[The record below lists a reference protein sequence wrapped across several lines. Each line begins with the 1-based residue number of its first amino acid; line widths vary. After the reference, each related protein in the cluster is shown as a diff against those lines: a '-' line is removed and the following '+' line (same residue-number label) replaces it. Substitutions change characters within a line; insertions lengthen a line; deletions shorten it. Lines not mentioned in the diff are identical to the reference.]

1 MPTETTRLF
10 KKARSL
16 KKLFAPLFLT
26 ALALAI
32 SACDKNPVAETKP
45 ALAKVST
52 EVIATAPLSV
62 SNELSG
68 RVVAPRVA
76 QVSARVAGVVLKR
89 AFTEGSEVKQ
99 GDVLFLIDPA
109 PFKADLDSAQAALRK
124 SEAVALQAKL
134 QDQRYAEL
142 IEINAISRQDH
153 DNARAAAQQANA
165 DVAANQA
172 AVQRAKLNLGYAT
185 VTAPISGRI
194 GRALVTEGALVGQGE
209 VTPLARIQQL
219 NPIHVDLTQ
228 STRDLD
234 NLREAFRA
242 GELQQVGKQQAKATL
257 IRDNGSLYP
266 LPGKLLFTDVTVDP
280 STGQI
285 ILRSEF
291 PNPDYDLLPGS
302 FVRVRLEQAVNKEG
316 ISVPQRAVLRDS
328 AGVAQVL
335 LIDAYNR
342 VQLQSVQLGSAH
354 NDRWAVTSGLKAGD
368 RIVTEGLQHAR
379 PGEQVQIDDPTLPLA
394 HSTDQ

>member
-1 MPTETTRLF
+1 M
-10 KKARSL
+10 L
-16 KKLFAPLFLT
+16 KKLFAPLCLS
-26 ALALAI
+26 ALALALT
-32 SACDKNPVAETKP
+32 ACDKSPVAQTQTP
-45 ALAKVST
+45 LAKVRT
-52 EVIATAPLSV
+52 EVVATAPLSI

-89 AFTEGSEVKQ
+89 VYSEGAEVKQ

-109 PFKADLDSAQAALRK
+109 PLKADLDSAQAALSK
-124 SEAVALQAKL
+124 SRAIAQQAKL
-134 QDQRYAEL
+134 QEQRYAEL
-142 IEINAISRQDH
+142 IGINAISRQDY
-153 DNARAAAQQANA
+153 DNAQAQAQQSNA

-209 VTPLARIQQL
+209 VTPMARIQQL
-219 NPIHVDLTQ
+219 NPIQVDLTQ
-228 STRDLD
+228 STRDVD
-234 NLREAFRA
+234 NLRAAFRA
-242 GELQQVGKQQAKATL
+242 GELQQIGSNQAKATL

-266 LPGKLLFTDVTVDP
+266 LPGKLLFTDVSVEP

-291 PNPDYDLLPGS
+291 PNPDHDLLPGS
-302 FVRVRLEQAVNKEG
+302 FVRVRLEQAVNKEA
-316 ISVPQRAVLRDS
+316 ITVPQRAILRDG

-335 LIDAYNR
+335 LLDADNR
-342 VQLQSVQLGSAH
+342 VKQQPLQLGGVQ
-354 NDRWAVTSGLKAGD
+354 NDRWIVNEGLKPGD
-368 RIVTEGLQHAR
+368 QIVIEGLQHAR
-379 PGEQVQIDDPTLPLA
+379 VGEQVQIDNPTLPLA

>member
-1 MPTETTRLF
+1 M
-10 KKARSL
+10 
-16 KKLFAPLFLT
+16 KKLFAPLCLS
-26 ALALAI
+26 ALALALT
-32 SACDKNPVAETKP
+32 ACDKSP
-45 ALAKVST
+45 AAQTPAPLAKVRT
-52 EVIATAPLSV
+52 EVVATAPLSIN
-62 SNELSG
+62 NELSG

-89 AFTEGSEVKQ
+89 VYSEGAEVKQ

-109 PFKADLDSAQAALRK
+109 PFKADLDSAQAALNK
-124 SEAVALQAKL
+124 SRAIAQQAKL
-134 QDQRYAEL
+134 QEQRYADL
-142 IEINAISRQDH
+142 IGINAISRQDY
-153 DNARAAAQQANA
+153 DNAQAQAQQTNA

-209 VTPLARIQQL
+209 VTPMARIQQL

-228 STRDLD
+228 STRDVD
-234 NLREAFRA
+234 NLRAAFRA
-242 GELQQVGKQQAKATL
+242 GELQQIGNNQARATL

-266 LPGKLLFTDVTVDP
+266 LPGKLLFTDVSVEP

-291 PNPDYDLLPGS
+291 PNPDHDLLPGS
-302 FVRVRLEQAVNKEG
+302 FVRLRLEQAVNKEA
-316 ISVPQRAVLRDS
+316 ITVPQRAILRDS

-335 LIDAYNR
+335 LLDAENR
-342 VQLQSVQLGSAH
+342 VKQQPVQLGGVQ
-354 NDRWAVTSGLKAGD
+354 NDRWIVNEGLKPGD
-368 RIVTEGLQHAR
+368 QIVIEGLQHAR
-379 PGEQVQIDDPTLPLA
+379 VGEQVHIDNPTLPLA

>member
-1 MPTETTRLF
+1 M
-10 KKARSL
+10 

-45 ALAKVST
+45 ALAKVRT

-257 IRDNGSLYP
+257 IRENGSLYP

-316 ISVPQRAVLRDS
+316 ISVPQRAILRDS
-328 AGVAQVL
+328 AGIAQVL
-335 LIDAYNR
+335 LLDAENR
-342 VQLQSVQLGSAH
+342 VQLQPVQLGSAH
-354 NDRWAVTSGLKAGD
+354 NDRWTVNAGLKAGD
-368 RIVTEGLQHAR
+368 RIVIEGVQHAR

>member
-1 MPTETTRLF
+1 M
-10 KKARSL
+10 
-16 KKLFAPLFLT
+16 KKLFAPLCLS
-26 ALALAI
+26 ALALTL
-32 SACDKNPVAETKP
+32 SACDKSPVAETKAP
-45 ALAKVST
+45 LAKVRT
-52 EVIATAPLSV
+52 EVIATAPLSIN
-62 SNELSG
+62 NELSG

-89 AFTEGSEVKQ
+89 MYTEGSEVKQ
-99 GDVLFLIDPA
+99 GEVLFLIDPA
-109 PFKADLDSAQAALRK
+109 PFKADLDSAQAALSK
-124 SEAVALQAKL
+124 SRALAMQAKL
-134 QDQRYAEL
+134 QDQRYSEL
-142 IEINAISRQDH
+142 VESNAISRQDY
-153 DNARAAAQQANA
+153 DNARAQAQQADA

-172 AVQRAKLNLGYAT
+172 AVRRAQLNLGYAT

-234 NLREAFRA
+234 NLRESFRA
-242 GELQQVGKQQAKATL
+242 GELQQVGKNQARATL

-266 LPGKLLFTDVTVDP
+266 LPGKLLFTDVSVDP

-302 FVRVRLEQAVNKEG
+302 FVRVRLEQAVNKEA
-316 ISVPQRAVLRDS
+316 ISVPQRAILRDS

-335 LIDAYNR
+335 LLDADNR
-342 VQLQSVQLGSAH
+342 VKQQPVQLGSVQ
-354 NDRWAVTSGLKAGD
+354 NDRWIVNAGLKAGD
-368 RIVTEGLQHAR
+368 RIVIEGLQHAR
-379 PGEQVQIDDPTLPLA
+379 AGELVQIDDPKLPLA

>member
-1 MPTETTRLF
+1 MLN
-10 KKARSL
+10 
-16 KKLFAPLFLT
+16 KLFAPLCLS
-26 ALALAI
+26 ALAFALT
-32 SACDKNPVAETKP
+32 ACDKSPVAQTKEP
-45 ALAKVST
+45 LAKVRT
-52 EVIATAPLSV
+52 EIVATTPLSIN
-62 SNELSG
+62 NELSG

-76 QVSARVAGVVLKR
+76 QVSARVAGVILKR
-89 AFTEGSEVKQ
+89 VYTEGAEVKQ

-109 PFKADLDSAQAALRK
+109 PFKADLDSAQAALTK
-124 SEAVALQAKL
+124 SRAIAQQSKL
-134 QDQRYAEL
+134 QEQRYAEL
-142 IEINAISRQDH
+142 VSINAISQQDY
-153 DNARAAAQQANA
+153 DNAQAQTLQGNA

-228 STRDLD
+228 STRDVD
-234 NLREAFRA
+234 NLRAAFRA
-242 GELQQVGKQQAKATL
+242 GELQQVGNRQAKAIL

-266 LPGKLLFTDVTVDP
+266 LPGKLLFTDVSVDP

-302 FVRVRLEQAVNKEG
+302 FVRVRLEQAVNKEA
-316 ISVPQRAVLRDS
+316 ITVPQRAILRDS

-335 LIDAYNR
+335 LLDDEQKVKQQPVLLGG
-342 VQLQSVQLGSAH
+342 VQ
-354 NDRWAVTSGLKAGD
+354 NDRWIVNEGLKPGD
-368 RIVTEGLQHAR
+368 QIVIEGLQHAR
-379 PGEQVQIDDPTLPLA
+379 PGEQVLIDNPTLPLA

>member
-1 MPTETTRLF
+1 M
-10 KKARSL
+10 

-45 ALAKVST
+45 ALAKVRT

-335 LIDAYNR
+335 LIDADNR

>member
-1 MPTETTRLF
+1 M
-10 KKARSL
+10 
-16 KKLFAPLFLT
+16 KKLFAPLCLS
-26 ALALAI
+26 ALALALT
-32 SACDKNPVAETKP
+32 ACDKSPVAQTQAP
-45 ALAKVST
+45 LAKVRT
-52 EVIATAPLSV
+52 EVVAAAPLSIN
-62 SNELSG
+62 NELSG

-89 AFTEGSEVKQ
+89 VYSEGAEVKQ

-109 PFKADLDSAQAALRK
+109 PFKADLDSAQAALSK
-124 SEAVALQAKL
+124 SKAIAQQAKL
-134 QDQRYAEL
+134 QEQRYAEL
-142 IEINAISRQDH
+142 IGINAISRQDY
-153 DNARAAAQQANA
+153 DNAQAQAQQSNA

-172 AVQRAKLNLGYAT
+172 AVQRARLNLGYAT

-234 NLREAFRA
+234 NLRAAFRA
-242 GELQQVGKQQAKATL
+242 GELQQIGNNQAKATL

-266 LPGKLLFTDVTVDP
+266 LPGKLLFTDVSVDP

-302 FVRVRLEQAVNKEG
+302 FVRVRLEQAVNKEA
-316 ISVPQRAVLRDS
+316 ITVPQRAILRDG

-335 LIDAYNR
+335 LLDAENK
-342 VQLQSVQLGSAH
+342 VKLQPVQLGGVQ
-354 NDRWAVTSGLKAGD
+354 NDRWIVNDGLKPGD
-368 RIVTEGLQHAR
+368 QIVIEGLQHAR
-379 PGEQVQIDDPTLPLA
+379 PGEQVNIDNPSLPLA

>member
-1 MPTETTRLF
+1 M
-10 KKARSL
+10 
-16 KKLFAPLFLT
+16 KKLFAPLCLS
-26 ALALAI
+26 ALALALT
-32 SACDKNPVAETKP
+32 ACDKSPVAQTQAP
-45 ALAKVST
+45 LAKVRT
-52 EVIATAPLSV
+52 EVVAAAPLSIN
-62 SNELSG
+62 NELSG

-89 AFTEGSEVKQ
+89 VYSEGAEVKQ

-109 PFKADLDSAQAALRK
+109 PFKADLDSAQAALSK
-124 SEAVALQAKL
+124 SKAIAQQSKL
-134 QDQRYAEL
+134 QEQRYAEL
-142 IEINAISRQDH
+142 IGINAISRQDY
-153 DNARAAAQQANA
+153 DNAQAQAQQSNA

-172 AVQRAKLNLGYAT
+172 AVQRARLNLGYAT

-234 NLREAFRA
+234 NLRAAFRA
-242 GELQQVGKQQAKATL
+242 GELQQIGNNQAKATL

-266 LPGKLLFTDVTVDP
+266 LPGKLLFTDVSVDP

-302 FVRVRLEQAVNKEG
+302 FVRVRLEQAVNKEA
-316 ISVPQRAVLRDS
+316 ITVPQRAILRDG

-335 LIDAYNR
+335 LLDAENK
-342 VQLQSVQLGSAH
+342 VKLQPVQLGGVQ
-354 NDRWAVTSGLKAGD
+354 NDRWIVNDGLKPGD
-368 RIVTEGLQHAR
+368 QIVIEGLQHAR
-379 PGEQVQIDDPTLPLA
+379 PGEQVHIDNPTLPLA

>member
-45 ALAKVST
+45 ALAKVRT

-302 FVRVRLEQAVNKEG
+302 FVRVRLEQAVNREG

-335 LIDAYNR
+335 LIDADNR

>member
-1 MPTETTRLF
+1 M
-10 KKARSL
+10 
-16 KKLFAPLFLT
+16 KKLFAPLCLS
-26 ALALAI
+26 ALALALT
-32 SACDKNPVAETKP
+32 ACDKSPVAQTQTP
-45 ALAKVST
+45 LAKVRT
-52 EVIATAPLSV
+52 EVVATAPLSI

-89 AFTEGSEVKQ
+89 VYSEGAEVKQ

-109 PFKADLDSAQAALRK
+109 PLKADLDSAQAALSK
-124 SEAVALQAKL
+124 SRAIAQQAKL
-134 QDQRYAEL
+134 QEQRYAEL
-142 IEINAISRQDH
+142 IGINAISRQDY
-153 DNARAAAQQANA
+153 DNAQAQAKQSNA

-209 VTPLARIQQL
+209 VTPMARIQQL
-219 NPIHVDLTQ
+219 NPIQVDLTQ
-228 STRDLD
+228 STRDVD
-234 NLREAFRA
+234 NLRAAFRA
-242 GELQQVGKQQAKATL
+242 GELQQIGNNQAKATL

-266 LPGKLLFTDVTVDP
+266 LPGKLLFTDVSVEP

-291 PNPDYDLLPGS
+291 PNPDHDLLPGS
-302 FVRVRLEQAVNKEG
+302 FVRVRLEQAVNKEA
-316 ISVPQRAVLRDS
+316 ITVPQRAILRDG

-335 LIDAYNR
+335 LLDADNR
-342 VQLQSVQLGSAH
+342 VKQQPLQLGGVQ
-354 NDRWAVTSGLKAGD
+354 NDRWIVNEGLKPGD
-368 RIVTEGLQHAR
+368 QIVIEGLQHAR
-379 PGEQVQIDDPTLPLA
+379 VGEQVQIDNPTLPLA

>member
-1 MPTETTRLF
+1 M
-10 KKARSL
+10 
-16 KKLFAPLFLT
+16 KKLFAPLCLS
-26 ALALAI
+26 ALALALT
-32 SACDKNPVAETKP
+32 ACDKSPVAQTQTP
-45 ALAKVST
+45 LAKVRT
-52 EVIATAPLSV
+52 EVVATAPLSI

-89 AFTEGSEVKQ
+89 VYSEGAEVKQ

-109 PFKADLDSAQAALRK
+109 PLKADLDSAQAALSK
-124 SEAVALQAKL
+124 SRAIAQQAKL
-134 QDQRYAEL
+134 QEQRYAEL
-142 IEINAISRQDH
+142 IGINAISRQDY
-153 DNARAAAQQANA
+153 DNAQAQAQQSNA

-209 VTPLARIQQL
+209 VTPMARIQQL
-219 NPIHVDLTQ
+219 NPIQVDLTQ
-228 STRDLD
+228 STRDVD
-234 NLREAFRA
+234 NLRAAFRA
-242 GELQQVGKQQAKATL
+242 GELQQIGNNQAKATL

-266 LPGKLLFTDVTVDP
+266 LPGKLLFTDMSVEP

-291 PNPDYDLLPGS
+291 PNPDHDLLPGS
-302 FVRVRLEQAVNKEG
+302 FVRVRLEQAVNKEA
-316 ISVPQRAVLRDS
+316 ITVPQRAILRDG

-335 LIDAYNR
+335 LLDADNR
-342 VQLQSVQLGSAH
+342 VKQQPLQLGGVQ
-354 NDRWAVTSGLKAGD
+354 NDRWIVNEGLKPGD
-368 RIVTEGLQHAR
+368 QIVIEGLQHAR
-379 PGEQVQIDDPTLPLA
+379 VGEQVQIDNPTLPLA

>member
-1 MPTETTRLF
+1 M
-10 KKARSL
+10 

-45 ALAKVST
+45 ALAKVRT

-242 GELQQVGKQQAKATL
+242 GELQQIGKQQAKATL

-335 LIDAYNR
+335 LIDADNR

>member
-1 MPTETTRLF
+1 M
-10 KKARSL
+10 
-16 KKLFAPLFLT
+16 KKLFAPLCLS
-26 ALALAI
+26 ALALALT
-32 SACDKNPVAETKP
+32 ACDKSPVAQTQTP
-45 ALAKVST
+45 LAKVRT
-52 EVIATAPLSV
+52 EVVATAPLSI

-89 AFTEGSEVKQ
+89 VYSEGAEVKQ

-109 PFKADLDSAQAALRK
+109 PLKADLDSAQAALSK
-124 SEAVALQAKL
+124 SRAIAQQAKL
-134 QDQRYAEL
+134 QEQRYAEL
-142 IEINAISRQDH
+142 IGINAISRQDY
-153 DNARAAAQQANA
+153 DNAQAQAQQSNA

-209 VTPLARIQQL
+209 VTPMARIQQL
-219 NPIHVDLTQ
+219 NPIQVDLTQ
-228 STRDLD
+228 STRDVD
-234 NLREAFRA
+234 NLRAAFRA
-242 GELQQVGKQQAKATL
+242 GELQQIGSNQAKATL

-266 LPGKLLFTDVTVDP
+266 LPGKLLFTDVSVEP

-291 PNPDYDLLPGS
+291 PNPDHDLLPGS
-302 FVRVRLEQAVNKEG
+302 FVRVRLEQAVNKEA
-316 ISVPQRAVLRDS
+316 ITVPQRAILRDG

-335 LIDAYNR
+335 LLDADNR
-342 VQLQSVQLGSAH
+342 VKQQPLQLGGVQ
-354 NDRWAVTSGLKAGD
+354 NDRWIVNEGLKPGD
-368 RIVTEGLQHAR
+368 QIVIEGLQHAR
-379 PGEQVQIDDPTLPLA
+379 VGEQVQIDNPTLPLA
-394 HSTDQ
+394 HSTGQ